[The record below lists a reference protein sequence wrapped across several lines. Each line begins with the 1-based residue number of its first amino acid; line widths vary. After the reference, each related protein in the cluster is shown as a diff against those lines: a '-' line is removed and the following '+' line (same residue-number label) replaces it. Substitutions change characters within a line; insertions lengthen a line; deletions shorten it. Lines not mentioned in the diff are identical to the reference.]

1 MELAIAAFYDR
12 PTELGRSYRILRSFR
27 PLLFQ
32 TMDHLAQSAALGDVI
47 PYSLVLHFLFARAPT
62 ELKSPHQVSFF
73 FCCGCPL
80 LFDADE
86 LLRPTLWDIL
96 KTYSIHKYIFIYFW
110 NINRE
115 PVIRWCATQNG
126 STSTATR
133 RIDWWWFK
141 VPSSRTFRALSSAK
155 EKSLLKNTPSWCS
168 CFKKAL
174 QVCKKKI

>member
-73 FCCGCPL
+73 FVVVVLCCLMLMSFYGQL
-80 LFDADE
+80 YE
-86 LLRPTLWDIL
+86 
-96 KTYSIHKYIFIYFW
+96 TY
-110 NINRE
+110 
-115 PVIRWCATQNG
+115 
-126 STSTATR
+126 
-133 RIDWWWFK
+133 
-141 VPSSRTFRALSSAK
+141 
-155 EKSLLKNTPSWCS
+155 
-168 CFKKAL
+168 
-174 QVCKKKI
+174 